1 MQVNPI
7 VRPMAELEPIHLE
20 AGHAVFTG
28 RLPSPLLDHVLDDSW
43 FERFWNQHPAEYH
56 QIIMHGRPVLT
67 PRWQA
72 AFGRDYEYTGTV
84 NSAAPINA
92 DIQPFLSWAQSTI
105 APTLNGALVNWYDGA
120 LGHYI
125 GAHRDSTKNLVA
137 QAPIVIMS
145 AGEAR
150 VFRLRRWRGDGR
162 KWDVLVEAGSVLVLP
177 YETNLVFTHEVPAS
191 KRQSDR
197 RISLTFRAFRP

>member
-1 MQVNPI
+1 MCLP
-7 VRPMAELEPIHLE
+7 AEFEPIHLE
-20 AGHAVFTG
+20 EGYAVYTG
-28 RLPSPLLDHVLDDSW
+28 RLPSPLLDQVLDDSW

-56 QIIMHGRPVLT
+56 PIIMHGRSVLT

-84 NSAAPINA
+84 NTAAPISA
-92 DIQPFLSWAQSTI
+92 DSQPFLSWAQSAI
-105 APTLNGALVNWYDGA
+105 ASALNGALVNWYDGA
-120 LGHYI
+120 RGHYI
-125 GAHRDSTKNLVA
+125 GAHRDSTKNLDA
-137 QAPIVIMS
+137 QAPIVILS

-177 YETNLVFTHEVPAS
+177 YETNLVFTHEVPLS

>member
-1 MQVNPI
+1 MRLP
-7 VRPMAELEPIHLE
+7 AEFEPIQLE
-20 AGHAVFTG
+20 EGYAVYTG
-28 RLPSPLLDHVLDDSW
+28 RLPSPLLDQVLDDSW

-56 QIIMHGRPVLT
+56 QIIMHGRSVLT

-84 NSAAPINA
+84 NTAAPISA
-92 DIQPFLSWAQSTI
+92 DIQPFLSWAQSAI
-105 APTLNGALVNWYDGA
+105 ASALNGVLVNWYDGA
-120 LGHYI
+120 RGHYI
-125 GAHRDSTKNLVA
+125 GAHRDSTKNLDA

-177 YETNLVFTHEVPAS
+177 YQTNLVFTHEVPSS
-191 KRQSDR
+191 KRLTDR
-197 RISLTFRAFRP
+197 RISMTFRAFSS